1 MGLSTCKNCLYTTFA
16 DVTGLATCKSC
27 PKGYWNAKTSATY
40 TGSVCSS
47 LSGQKR
53 ITTALGCAQARD
65 RLQLGGGHSNTN
77 NVYTYHGSSMPYGC
91 LSWGGNVYFNTRNYG
106 RSCTYSSSYY
116 CICDNSANAGVTNG
130 IYSSCTACVTGK
142 YQNYNKQTTCKQC
155 PVGQYQNKNG
165 QSECNA
171 CVKGQYQN
179 SNSQSA

>member
-1 MGLSTCKNCLYTTFA
+1 MSTCKNCLATTFA
-16 DVTGLATCKSC
+16 DVTGLAVCKSC
-27 PKGYWNAKTSATY
+27 PKGYWNDEISKKY
-40 TGSVCSS
+40 TGTRCSDV
-47 LSGQKR
+47 SGQNVIDTYAK
-53 ITTALGCAQARD
+53 CEQARVSLQIGGSLTVSGRWTQLPQGCSMWGS
-65 RLQLGGGHSNTN
+65 RLYYNSYSH
-77 NVYTYHGSSMPYGC
+77 Y
-91 LSWGGNVYFNTRNYG
+91 
-106 RSCTYSSSYY
+106 RSCTYSSTKY